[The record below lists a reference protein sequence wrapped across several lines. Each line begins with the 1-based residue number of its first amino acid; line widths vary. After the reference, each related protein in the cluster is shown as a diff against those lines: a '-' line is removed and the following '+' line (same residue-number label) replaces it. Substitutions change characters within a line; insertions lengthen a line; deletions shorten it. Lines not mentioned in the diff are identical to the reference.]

1 MKPPAGTPQ
10 TLRLAPA
17 PSPVSAT
24 VSKAKLTTYKSQ
36 SVSDMPSMVGKGQM
50 SMEALRQTYDAVVI
64 GTITSPA
71 CPTDEENLKLGQ
83 SAFPC
88 LGRFLLCLVGHLQF
102 GTGLPSWLFS
112 FFSFAVL
119 PISLTGLLVCATVV
133 ISGASTNWSMTM
145 VLTLSFFQLG
155 VSFASV
161 AWCDA
166 CRRNQPKSIEM
177 KGTMVSLCTQ
187 LFCFIR
193 IMMYNVVWL
202 YIAFILLAW
211 RGLGVQTC
219 RVSVRFG
226 HFSRNN

>member
-1 MKPPAGTPQ
+1 MRPPAGTPQ
-10 TLRLAPA
+10 ALRLAPA
-17 PSPVSAT
+17 TETPATGEIGAVVKAPSPVSPAT

-36 SVSDMPSMVGKGQM
+36 SVSDMPNMVGKNQM

-64 GTITSPA
+64 GTNTSPT

-161 AWCDA
+161 AWRDP

-177 KGTMVSLCTQ
+177 EGKMVSLHATF
-187 LFCFIR
+187 LF
-193 IMMYNVVWL
+193 YKNYDV
-202 YIAFILLAW
+202 
-211 RGLGVQTC
+211 
-219 RVSVRFG
+219 
-226 HFSRNN
+226 